1 MVGATGA
8 EGAVGRVEALAG
20 EVEALAERA
29 RERATRVAAER
40 SADWRGQAAAR
51 AAAVAGDEAARLR
64 SAAGDLD
71 ELASSLRV
79 HARTAGHRLEE
90 VQRLVAGVAGLLGA
104 GLGGGVGGV
113 GR

>member
-1 MVGATGA
+1 VVGGTGA
-8 EGAVGRVEALAG
+8 EAAVGRVEVLAG
-20 EVEALAERA
+20 EVEALAARA
-29 RERATRVAAER
+29 RERAGRVAA
-40 SADWRGQAAAR
+40 SHPAGWRGEAADR
-51 AAAVAGDEAARLR
+51 AGAVVDEEVARLR

-71 ELASSLRV
+71 DLAATLRV

-104 GLGGGVGGV
+104 DGA

>member
-8 EGAVGRVEALAG
+8 EGSVGRVEVLAG

-29 RERATRVAAER
+29 RERAGRVVAGRPEG
-40 SADWRGQAAAR
+40 WRGQAADR
-51 AAAVAGDEAARLR
+51 VGAVAGDEAARLR

-71 ELASSLRV
+71 ELAASLRV

-90 VQRLVAGVAGLLGA
+90 VQRLVAGVTGLLGA
-104 GLGGGVGGV
+104 GGVAGA